1 MLPWRWETMLPHDRE
16 GTEAMKPD
24 VVVRMELKCKEESTS
39 APARMILKL
48 ASAALRR
55 KKL

>member
-1 MLPWRWETMLPHDRE
+1 ME
-16 GTEAMKPD
+16 GMVKGSFVAVAK
-24 VVVRMELKCKEESTS
+24 MELKFRVESTS